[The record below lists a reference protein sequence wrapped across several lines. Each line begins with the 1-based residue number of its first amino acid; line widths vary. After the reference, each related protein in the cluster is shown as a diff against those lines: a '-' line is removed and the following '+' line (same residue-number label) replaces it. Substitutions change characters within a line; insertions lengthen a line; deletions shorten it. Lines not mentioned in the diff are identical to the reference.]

1 MICNRRPA
9 GRSRFVFGVIVLLL
23 SLSGLAVADDSFPF
37 DRYLL
42 LDAAPMRP
50 GKRIPM
56 ITIAANGDATLTLWC
71 KTVPAHVELSDAAI
85 KIEPG
90 PLPDALPDM
99 MARDQCTPARMQ
111 ADQNLLDAFAQ
122 VTGWSSKGDALVLD
136 GPTPL
141 KFRAATN

>member
-1 MICNRRPA
+1 MMTCNRRPA
-9 GRSRFVFGVIVLLL
+9 GRSRFVFGVLLFVLP
-23 SLSGLAVADDSFPF
+23 GLAAAADSFPF

-56 ITIAANGDATLTLWC
+56 ITIAANGDATLGLWC
-71 KTVPAHVELSDAAI
+71 KTVAAHVEVSDDGI

-90 PLPDALPDM
+90 PLPDALPEM

-122 VTGWSSKGDALVLD
+122 VTGWHSKGDALVLD

-141 KFRAATN
+141 KFSPATN